1 MLAQTSFPKAQVDH
15 CRKAFNALIDTYKTK
30 PNEFEPRIASVMV
43 LALDRC
49 FVHRMRG
56 QEGTGDSALKR
67 ARDLSD
73 AIARGQSGPPGI
85 DEFAQLADAFFD
97 EIEAKFPPA

>member
-1 MLAQTSFPKAQVDH
+1 MLAQKSFPKDQVDH
-15 CRKAFNALIDTYKTK
+15 CRNAFNSLIETYKAK
-30 PNEFEPRIASVMV
+30 PHEFEPRIASVMV

-56 QEGTGDSALKR
+56 QEGKGDNALKR

-73 AIARGQSGPPGI
+73 AIAQGQSGPPTI
-85 DEFAQLADAFFD
+85 DEFAQLAEDFFN
-97 EIEAKFPPA
+97 EIEVKFPPA